1 MFQFR
6 RFPAYAYFIQ
16 RTLHGLFPCGFPHS
30 DICGSMLICS
40 SPQLFA
46 AYHVLLRLPVP
57 RHSPCALFH
66 LTFSSL
72 TGVAPG
78 PVELYE
84 TLLQVFTKFW
94 QNCILPFSL
103 CFTFSILSSLSII
116 QFSRCVPSSRD
127 ALPFPSSLPCLQSR
141 KKSGGLR
148 WTRTI
153 DLTLIRRAL

>member
-1 MFQFR
+1 M
-6 RFPAYAYFIQ
+6 YSLYD
-16 RTLHGLFPCGFPHS
+16 TWGFPCVFPHS
-30 DICGSMLICS
+30 EISGSLAMCAYPKLI
-40 SPQLFA
+40 A
-46 AYHVLLRLPVP
+46 AYHVLHRLLMP